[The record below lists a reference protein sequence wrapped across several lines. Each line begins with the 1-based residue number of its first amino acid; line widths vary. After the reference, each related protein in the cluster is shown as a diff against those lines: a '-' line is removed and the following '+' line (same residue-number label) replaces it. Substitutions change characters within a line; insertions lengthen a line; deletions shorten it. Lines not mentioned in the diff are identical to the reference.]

1 MTEWKKVLP
10 KGLIFVFFLL
20 VVGERPVC
28 AQSVPGS
35 SGQRQGVAEIE
46 SASEQSRG
54 INPVQKLDYITA
66 YGMQQ
71 KAWNNPLEHLG
82 EGQSRPGYSK
92 YSWRKDLVL
101 PIRLREAMMTLI
113 NFPSWEVIE
122 EVWIGSADSFSSE
135 IASPNSLVL
144 SVEPDMIGVDSNMIV
159 FGRSGNRY
167 AFYLRSEAYNT
178 DRITHSVVDIMV
190 RDKDIPD
197 GVLGVRS
204 KGGKSGKRG
213 KGTAVSSSVPTN
225 APIDW
230 LENIDVNPEAFRFD
244 VDVFI
249 PNPADISWAP
259 DRVWR
264 DEIFTYIDL
273 GKKVLSSNERP
284 IVNLLIQE
292 SEVPVGFRT
301 RGPNGRLIV
310 VEAVGDMVLRNGQR
324 LICLKLRK
332 DPSYG
337 LDRVDYAPPKD
348 KFDLGGNYKGQ
359 IPMTSDKD
367 SSARDLYSARN
378 AEDGD
383 YTATEN
389 YRRSDTMNYLYSGDK
404 ETGSED
410 VVDSSNIAL
419 ELGTSEDIAELE
431 SLWDNIYKTNSGV
444 LKGIEPYFSID
455 AKVDTAK
462 DVFHLRAG
470 PIKEIPFGEHICVV
484 LGKSG
489 FKCSVIKT
497 Q

>member
-1 MTEWKKVLP
+1 MTEFGKVL
-10 KGLIFVFFLL
+10 LRRLSFIFFFLSF
-20 VVGERPVC
+20 VGVRNVF
-28 AQSVPGS
+28 AQSVSNP
-35 SGQRQGVAEIE
+35 SGQSQGAAAIE
-46 SASEQSRG
+46 SAAEQSLG
-54 INPVQKLDYITA
+54 NNPVQKLDYINA

-92 YSWRKDLVL
+92 YLWRKDLVL
-101 PIRLREAMMTLI
+101 PIRMREGMMTLI
-113 NFPSWEVIE
+113 NFPSWEVLE
-122 EVWIGSADSFSSE
+122 ESWMGSSDAFSSE
-135 IASPNSLVL
+135 IVSPNSLML
-144 SVEPDMIGVDSNMIV
+144 SVEPDMIGVDGNMIV

-178 DRITHSVVDIMV
+178 DRITHSLVDIIV

-197 GVLGVRS
+197 SVTGVNS
-204 KGGKSGKRG
+204 KGGKAGKKG
-213 KGTAVSSSVPTN
+213 KGATVSSSVPTN

-244 VDVFI
+244 VDVFV
-249 PNPADISWAP
+249 PNPTDVSWAP

-273 GKKVLSSNERP
+273 GKKSLSSNERP
-284 IVNLLIQE
+284 IVNLIIQG

-310 VEAVGDMVLRNGQR
+310 VEAIGDMVLRNGQR
-324 LICLKLRK
+324 LICLKMRK

-337 LDRVDYAPPKD
+337 LDRVDYAPEKN

-359 IPMTSDKD
+359 VPAGSDDGSDLSK
-367 SSARDLYSARN
+367 LYSSN
-378 AEDGD
+378 NSGD
-383 YTATEN
+383 TDFSTVESS
-389 YRRSDTMNYLYSGDK
+389 RRTDTMNYLYSGK
-404 ETGSED
+404 ENVSGNYAD
-410 VVDSSNIAL
+410 YSNISL
-419 ELGTSEDIAELE
+419 ELGTSENIGELE
-431 SLWDNIYKTNSGV
+431 SLWDNIYKANSGV

-455 AKVDTAK
+455 AKVDAAK